1 MPDQTDFNDLVV
13 YLSRT
18 TRLTPAEA
26 TRAVH
31 EVLNFLDETPDDFI
45 RRRHRALQAAGCS
58 NTEIFI
64 RLGQELA
71 QWRFRA
77 SEYSERQIR
86 RVIYG

>member
-1 MPDQTDFNDLVV
+1 MPDQTDFDEIVA

-26 TRAVH
+26 RRAVH
-31 EVLNFLDETPDDFI
+31 EVLNFLDETPEDFI
-45 RRRHRALQAAGCS
+45 RRRHRVLQSSGCS
-58 NTEIFI
+58 NTEIFS
-64 RLGQELA
+64 RLATELA

-77 SEYSERQIR
+77 AEFSERQIR

>member
-1 MPDQTDFNDLVV
+1 MPDQTELDELIA

-18 TRLTPAEA
+18 TRLTPSEA
-26 TRAVH
+26 RRVVH
-31 EVLNFLDETPDDFI
+31 EVIDFLDETPDDFI

-58 NTEIFI
+58 NTEIFG
-64 RLGQELA
+64 RLATELA

>member
-1 MPDQTDFNDLVV
+1 MPDQTDLDELIA

-18 TRLTPAEA
+18 TRLTPSEA
-26 TRAVH
+26 RRAVH

-45 RRRHRALQAAGCS
+45 RRRHRALQTAGCANS
-58 NTEIFI
+58 EIFSRI
-64 RLGQELA
+64 TLELS

>member
-1 MPDQTDFNDLVV
+1 MPDQTDFDEIVA

-26 TRAVH
+26 RRAVH
-31 EVLNFLDETPDDFI
+31 EVLNFLDETPEDFI
-45 RRRHRALQAAGCS
+45 RRRHRALQSAGCS
-58 NTEIFI
+58 NTEIFS
-64 RLGQELA
+64 RLATELT

-77 SEYSERQIR
+77 AEFSERQIR